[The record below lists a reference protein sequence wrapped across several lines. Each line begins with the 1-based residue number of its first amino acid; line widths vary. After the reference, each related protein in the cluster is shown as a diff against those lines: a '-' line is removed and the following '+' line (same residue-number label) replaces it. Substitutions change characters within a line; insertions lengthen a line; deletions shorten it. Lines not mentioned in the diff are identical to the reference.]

1 MPAAQN
7 KIYYVTAETFNAAR
21 HSPHLEI
28 FRKKGIEVLLL
39 SDRID
44 EWLMTHLTEFQGKAF
59 QSVARGGLDLGE
71 LGDQTPAEVTE
82 QQQSDFSELLAKVQ
96 ELLKDSVKEVRLSQR
111 LTDSPACVVLDEQDL
126 SGAMERLLKASG
138 QAVPTH
144 KPILELNPDH
154 RMVQQLKAQM
164 NEPRFEDWAWILL
177 DQAVLAEGGQLSDP
191 ALFVRRFNQL
201 LLDLV

>member
-1 MPAAQN
+1 MRIIETTSRQFRDKQKDFFDMADN
-7 KIYYVTAETFNAAR
+7 GEKIVIKRGKKQAYVLTPVSDDDLYF
-21 HSPHLEI
+21 SPEMI
-28 FRKKGIEVLLL
+28 K
-39 SDRID
+39 RI
-44 EWLMTHLTEFQGKAF
+44 
-59 QSVARGGLDLGE
+59 
-71 LGDQTPAEVTE
+71 
-82 QQQSDFSELLAKVQ
+82 
-96 ELLKDSVKEVRLSQR
+96 KDSVKEVRLSQR

-154 RMVQQLKAQM
+154 RMIQQLKAQM
-164 NEPRFEDWAWILL
+164 SGPRFEDWAWILL